1 MRWVRVRAGGAG
13 TSCWPPP
20 VPGERSRG
28 RAGGGRRAGRLVPR
42 QTAAAAAPAALPA
55 VWPAHLNHEKI
66 YLLNTY
72 HELPENV
79 NKREGKMCAE
89 YIIKR

>member
-28 RAGGGRRAGRLVPR
+28 RAGDGRRAGRLVPR

-55 VWPAHLNHEKI
+55 VWPAHLNYEKI
-66 YLLNTY
+66 YILNHSESIKILWATKIK
-72 HELPENV
+72 P
-79 NKREGKMCAE
+79 
-89 YIIKR
+89 YITAST